1 MDRVFLNFYYE
12 GKINLIMSN
21 IKLFESKKI
30 RSSWN
35 EEEHKWYFSII
46 DVVEILTEQPHHQGA
61 RNYWKVLKNRL
72 LKEGNQTVTNCNR
85 LKLLAEDGKL
95 RETDVADTEQLLR
108 IIQSIPSP
116 KAEPFKQWLAKVGY
130 ERMQEIAD
138 PQQSFE
144 RARENWQKLG
154 RSDKWIQQRMTG
166 QETRN
171 KLTDYWK
178 DNDVEK
184 SDEFAFLTNIIHQEW
199 TEISVKKH
207 KDLKGLKTQNLRDHM
222 TEAELIFTAL
232 AELSTRQIAESTI
245 AKGVKENAVAGKK
258 GGKIAKNARL
268 ALEQKTGKNIV
279 TGENFL
285 PPSKEN
291 KKLK

>member
-1 MDRVFLNFYYE
+1 
-12 GKINLIMSN
+12 MSN
-21 IKLFESKKI
+21 IKLFESKQV
-30 RSSWN
+30 RSHWD
-35 EEEHKWYFSII
+35 EEEEKWYFSIVDI
-46 DVVEILTEQPHHQGA
+46 VEVLTDQPHHQGA

-72 LKEGNQTVTNCNR
+72 LKEGNETVTNCNR
-85 LKLLAEDGKL
+85 LKLIAEDGKL

-108 IIQSIPSP
+108 LIQSIPSP

-130 ERMQEIAD
+130 ERMQEMAD
-138 PQQSFE
+138 PAQSLD

-154 RSDKWIQQRMTG
+154 RSEKWIQQRMTG

-178 DNDVEK
+178 ISGVEK

-199 TEISVKKH
+199 TGLTVKKH
-207 KDLKGLKTQNLRDHM
+207 KDLKGLKNQNIRDHM
-222 TEAELIFTAL
+222 SEAELIFTAL
-232 AELSTRQIAESTI
+232 AELSTRQIAESDE
-245 AKGVKENAVAGKK
+245 AKGVNENAVASKK

-268 ALEQKTGKNIV
+268 ALEQKTGKSVV

-285 PPSKEN
+285 PPAKAI